1 MKVRKA
7 KSNTNSNNI
16 QDNKDTP
23 PQKGERV
30 QVFVRIRPFN
40 EEELEKDNTSPIEV
54 VDTENNALICNK
66 KIITKIYNFLSQ
78 FAENTTKKILVMIEY
93 LPKIKLRKKF
103 FQ

>member
-7 KSNTNSNNI
+7 KSNTNSINI

-40 EEELEKDNTSPIEV
+40 EEELEKDNTSPI
-54 VDTENNALICNK
+54 
-66 KIITKIYNFLSQ
+66 
-78 FAENTTKKILVMIEY
+78 
-93 LPKIKLRKKF
+93 
-103 FQ
+103 

>member
-23 PQKGERV
+23 PHKGERV

-40 EEELEKDNTSPIEV
+40 EEELEKDSTSPIEV
-54 VDTENNALICNK
+54 VDTKNNALICNK
-66 KIITKIYNFLSQ
+66 NFITL
-78 FAENTTKKILVMIEY
+78 
-93 LPKIKLRKKF
+93 
-103 FQ
+103 